1 MTENRKDIFIR
12 NNLSEVLPLSTPY
25 KINIDVANACNF
37 RCNFCFHAIDGKEL
51 RQSGFRPGV
60 MDYRLF
66 KKIMQQISEFP
77 EKIKCIGLAGIGEPL
92 LNKRLPEM
100 IQLAKIKDVADKVVV
115 TTNGSLL
122 TKDLAESIV
131 NAGLDEMIISIEAL
145 DDMKY
150 AEITSV
156 KVNIEELIENIKYLY
171 NNKGNCN
178 VFVKIVDIA
187 FNARNG
193 EKSFHERFDHISDLA
208 YVEKI
213 IPQFKPVD
221 YDTLKLDYDQ
231 TLYGK
236 KVPPIEVCAMIFY
249 AMQITTRG
257 NVCPCCVDYN
267 ETVVLGSVEETNLY
281 DIWNSRFFNRFRR
294 THLNRMR
301 GTIELCHN
309 CDYLKYNVRDED
321 MLDPYA
327 ERILGRM
334 RQEYGQYG
342 KIVEICRV

>member
-1 MTENRKDIFIR
+1 MNENRKDIFNR
-12 NNLSEVLPLSTPY
+12 NNLSEVVPLSTPY

-51 RQSGFRPGV
+51 RQSGFRPGI
-60 MDYRLF
+60 MDYELF
-66 KKIMQQISEFP
+66 KKILQQISEFP

-92 LNKRLPEM
+92 LNKRLPDM
-100 IQLAKIKDVADKVVV
+100 IQLVKTHDIADKVVV

-122 TKDLAESIV
+122 TKDLSESLV

-145 DDMKY
+145 DDEKY

-156 KVNIEELIENIKYLY
+156 SINVEELTENIKYLY
-171 NNKGNCN
+171 NNKGNCS
-178 VFVKIVDIA
+178 VFVKIIDIA
-187 FNARNG
+187 FDARNG
-193 EKSFHERFDHISDLA
+193 EKRFYERFDHISDLA

-236 KVPPIEVCAMIFY
+236 KISPVDVCSMIFY
-249 AMQITTRG
+249 AMQISTGG

-267 ETVVLGSVEETNLY
+267 ETVVFGNVEKANLS
-281 DIWNSRFFNRFRR
+281 DIWNSRRFDQFRR
-294 THLNRMR
+294 THLYRKRAM
-301 GTIELCHN
+301 IELCHN
-309 CDYLKYNVRDED
+309 CDYLRYNVRDED
-321 MLDPYA
+321 MLDQAA
-327 ERILGRM
+327 EGILDRM
-334 RQEYGQYG
+334 RQE
-342 KIVEICRV
+342 